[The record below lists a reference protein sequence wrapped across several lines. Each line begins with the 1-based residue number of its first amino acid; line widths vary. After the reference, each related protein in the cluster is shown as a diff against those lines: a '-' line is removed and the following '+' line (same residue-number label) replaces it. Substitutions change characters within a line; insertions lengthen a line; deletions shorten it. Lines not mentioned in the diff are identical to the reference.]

1 MPRPLLRLLV
11 ILALLLSGTC
21 RPVWADAPERIVS
34 LAPAMTETLFA
45 LGLGDKVV
53 GITSVCDR
61 PEEAQ
66 GRTRVGGMSNPSLEA
81 ILALKPEL
89 VVMTTD
95 GNPKHIADHLQ
106 RFGVAIH
113 VFTPRRLSEIP
124 GGVRELGARVGA
136 EAAADTLARELEQL
150 LDAPPRF
157 AAGEGP
163 KALFVIWP
171 EPLIVAGPGTLID
184 DALGLVG
191 YVNIAADAGTAY
203 PRFSVEEAL
212 RRRPDVIF
220 LGLGH
225 DRDNPR
231 TQRLLRRLVP
241 PGAAQSG
248 RIVSVGDALYRAGPR
263 LPGGI
268 VEISPG
274 QGFDTERAAR

>member
-1 MPRPLLRLLV
+1 MPLVLARLLV
-11 ILALLLSGTC
+11 LALLLSGPL
-21 RPVWADAPERIVS
+21 RPAWAEEPERIVS

-45 LGLGDKVV
+45 LGLGEKVV

-61 PEEAQ
+61 PEAA
-66 GRTRVGGMSNPSLEA
+66 RDKVRVGGMSNPSLES

-95 GNPKHIADHLQ
+95 GNPKHIADQLQ
-106 RFGVAIH
+106 RFGIAIH

-124 GGVRELGARVGA
+124 GGIRELGARVGA
-136 EAAADTLARELEQL
+136 AEAADILARKLENL
-150 LDAPPRF
+150 LTTPPRF

-184 DALGLVG
+184 DALTLVG

-212 RRRPDVIF
+212 RRKPDVIF

-231 TQRLLRRLVP
+231 TQRLLQRLVP
-241 PGAAQSG
+241 PELGHPG
-248 RIVSVGDALYRAGPR
+248 RIVTVSDALYRAGPR

-268 VEISPG
+268 VELSSG
-274 QGFDTERAAR
+274 QNSGAKRSGR

>member
-1 MPRPLLRLLV
+1 MPLVLARLIL
-11 ILALLLSGTC
+11 LALLLLGTS
-21 RPVWADAPERIVS
+21 RPAWAEAPERIVS
-34 LAPAMTETLFA
+34 LAPAMTEILFA
-45 LGLGDKVV
+45 LGLDDKVV

-61 PEEAQ
+61 PEAA
-66 GRTRVGGMSNPSLEA
+66 RDKTRVGGMSNPSLEA

-95 GNPKHIADHLQ
+95 GNPKHIADQLQ
-106 RFGVAIH
+106 RFGIPIH

-124 GGVRELGARVGA
+124 GGIRELGARVGA
-136 EAAADTLARELEQL
+136 EAAADTLAVELETL
-150 LDAPPRF
+150 LKTPPRF
-157 AAGEGP
+157 AAGGGP

-184 DALGLVG
+184 DALTLVG

-212 RRRPDVIF
+212 RRKPDVIF

-231 TQRLLRRLVP
+231 TQRLLQRLVP
-241 PGAAQSG
+241 AGLDHPG

-263 LPGGI
+263 LPAGI
-268 VEISPG
+268 VEIFPG
-274 QGFDTERAAR
+274 QDLETERADR

>member
-1 MPRPLLRLLV
+1 MPLILARLIL
-11 ILALLLSGTC
+11 LALLLLGTS
-21 RPVWADAPERIVS
+21 RPAWAEAPERIVS

-45 LGLGDKVV
+45 LGLGERVV

-61 PEEAQ
+61 PEAAQ
-66 GRTRVGGMSNPSLEA
+66 GKTRVGGMSNPSLEA

-95 GNPKHIADHLQ
+95 GNPKHIADQLG
-106 RFGVAIH
+106 RLDIAIH

-124 GGVRELGARVGA
+124 GGIRELGARVGA
-136 EAAADTLARELEQL
+136 EKAADTLAVELETL
-150 LDAPPRF
+150 LKTPPRF

-184 DALGLVG
+184 DALTLIG
-191 YVNIAADAGTAY
+191 YVNIAADTGTAY

-231 TQRLLRRLVP
+231 TQRLLQRLVP
-241 PGAAQSG
+241 AGLDQPG

-268 VEISPG
+268 VEIAPG
-274 QGFDTERAAR
+274 QDFGPERGDR

>member
-1 MPRPLLRLLV
+1 MPLVLARLIL
-11 ILALLLSGTC
+11 LALLLLGTS
-21 RPVWADAPERIVS
+21 RPAWAEAPERIVS
-34 LAPAMTETLFA
+34 LAPAMTEILFA
-45 LGLGDKVV
+45 LGLDDKVV

-61 PEEAQ
+61 PEEA
-66 GRTRVGGMSNPSLEA
+66 RDKTRVGGMSNPSLEA

-95 GNPKHIADHLQ
+95 GNPKHIADQLQ

-124 GGVRELGARVGA
+124 GGIRELGARVGA
-136 EAAADTLARELEQL
+136 EKAADTLAVELETL
-150 LDAPPRF
+150 LKTPPRF

-184 DALGLVG
+184 DALTLVG

-212 RRRPDVIF
+212 RRKPDVIF

-231 TQRLLRRLVP
+231 TQRLLQRLVP
-241 PGAAQSG
+241 AGLDHPG
-248 RIVSVGDALYRAGPR
+248 RIDSVGDALYRAGPR
-263 LPGGI
+263 LPVGI

-274 QGFDTERAAR
+274 QERANR

>member
-1 MPRPLLRLLV
+1 MPLV
-11 ILALLLSGTC
+11 IARLILLALLLLGSY
-21 RPVWADAPERIVS
+21 RPAGAEAPERIVS
-34 LAPAMTETLFA
+34 LAPAMTEILFA
-45 LGLGDKVV
+45 LGLDNKVV

-61 PEEAQ
+61 PEEA
-66 GRTRVGGMSNPSLEA
+66 RDKTRVGGMSNPSLEA
-81 ILALKPEL
+81 ILALEPEL

-95 GNPKHIADHLQ
+95 GNPKHIADQLQ
-106 RFGVAIH
+106 RFGVALH

-124 GGVRELGARVGA
+124 GGIRELGARVGA
-136 EAAADTLARELEQL
+136 DEAADTLARELETL
-150 LDAPPRF
+150 LKTPPRF

-163 KALFVIWP
+163 KAFFVIWP

-184 DALGLVG
+184 DALTLVG
-191 YVNIAADAGTAY
+191 YVNIAADAGIPY

-212 RRRPDVIF
+212 RRKADVIF

-231 TQRLLRRLVP
+231 TQRLLQRLIP
-241 PGAAQSG
+241 AGLDHPG

-263 LPGGI
+263 LPAGI

-274 QGFDTERAAR
+274 QDLETERAGR

>member
-1 MPRPLLRLLV
+1 MPLVLARLIL
-11 ILALLLSGTC
+11 LALLLLGTS
-21 RPVWADAPERIVS
+21 RPAWAEAPERIVS
-34 LAPAMTETLFA
+34 LAPAMTEILFA
-45 LGLGDKVV
+45 LGLDDKVV

-61 PEEAQ
+61 PEAA
-66 GRTRVGGMSNPSLEA
+66 RDKTRVGGMSNPSLEA

-95 GNPKHIADHLQ
+95 GNPKHIADQLQ
-106 RFGVAIH
+106 RLGIPIH

-124 GGVRELGARVGA
+124 GGIRELGARVGA
-136 EAAADTLARELEQL
+136 EKAGDTLAVELETL
-150 LDAPPRF
+150 LKTPPRF

-184 DALGLVG
+184 DALTLVG

-212 RRRPDVIF
+212 RRKPDVIF

-231 TQRLLRRLVP
+231 TQRLLQRLIP
-241 PGAAQSG
+241 AGLDHPG

-268 VEISPG
+268 VEIFPG
-274 QGFDTERAAR
+274 QDLETERADR

>member
-11 ILALLLSGTC
+11 LALLLSGTC
-21 RPVWADAPERIVS
+21 RPAWADAPERIVS

-45 LGLGDKVV
+45 LGLGEKVV

-66 GRTRVGGMSNPSLEA
+66 GKTRVGGMSNPSLEA

-95 GNPKHIADHLQ
+95 GNPKHIADQLG
-106 RFGVAIH
+106 RLDIAIH

-124 GGVRELGARVGA
+124 GGIRELGARVGA
-136 EAAADTLARELEQL
+136 EEAADTLARELEQL
-150 LDAPPRF
+150 LKTPPRF

-171 EPLIVAGPGTLID
+171 EPLIVAGPGTLIN
-184 DALGLVG
+184 DALTLAG

-203 PRFSVEEAL
+203 PRFSMEEAL
-212 RRRPDVIF
+212 RRKPDLIF

-231 TQRLLRRLVP
+231 TQRLLQRLAP
-241 PGAAQSG
+241 PGLDQPG

-263 LPGGI
+263 LPTGI
-268 VEISPG
+268 IEISPG
-274 QGFDTERAAR
+274 QSTGKERAAR

>member
-1 MPRPLLRLLV
+1 MPLVLARLIL
-11 ILALLLSGTC
+11 LALLLLGTH
-21 RPVWADAPERIVS
+21 RPAWAEAPERIVS
-34 LAPAMTETLFA
+34 LAPAMTEILFA

-61 PEEAQ
+61 PEAA
-66 GRTRVGGMSNPSLEA
+66 RDKTRVGGMSNPSLEA

-95 GNPKHIADHLQ
+95 GNPKHIADQLG
-106 RFGVAIH
+106 RLGIAIH

-124 GGVRELGARVGA
+124 GGIRELGARVGA
-136 EAAADTLARELEQL
+136 VKAADTLARELETL
-150 LDAPPRF
+150 LQAPPRF

-184 DALGLVG
+184 DALTLVG
-191 YVNIAADAGTAY
+191 YSNIAADAGIAY

-212 RRRPDVIF
+212 RRKPDLIF

-231 TQRLLRRLVP
+231 TQRLLQRLIP
-241 PGAAQSG
+241 AGLDHPG

-263 LPGGI
+263 LSGGI
-268 VEISPG
+268 VEISLG
-274 QGFDTERAAR
+274 QSLERARADR

>member
-1 MPRPLLRLLV
+1 MPRPLLRLLG
-11 ILALLLSGTC
+11 LALLLLGASHPT
-21 RPVWADAPERIVS
+21 WAEAPERIVS
-34 LAPAMTETLFA
+34 LAPAMTEILFA
-45 LGLGDKVV
+45 LGLDDQVV

-61 PEEAQ
+61 PEAA
-66 GRTRVGGMSNPSLEA
+66 RDKTRVGGMSNPSLEA

-95 GNPKHIADHLQ
+95 GNPKHIADQLQ
-106 RFGVAIH
+106 RLGIPIH

-124 GGVRELGARVGA
+124 GGIRELGARVGA
-136 EAAADTLARELEQL
+136 EKAADTLARELERL
-150 LDAPPRF
+150 LKTPPRF

-184 DALGLVG
+184 DALTLIG

-212 RRRPDVIF
+212 RRKPDVVF

-231 TQRLLRRLVP
+231 TQRLLQRLAP
-241 PGAAQSG
+241 AGLDHPG

-263 LPGGI
+263 LPVGI

-274 QGFDTERAAR
+274 QDFGPERATR